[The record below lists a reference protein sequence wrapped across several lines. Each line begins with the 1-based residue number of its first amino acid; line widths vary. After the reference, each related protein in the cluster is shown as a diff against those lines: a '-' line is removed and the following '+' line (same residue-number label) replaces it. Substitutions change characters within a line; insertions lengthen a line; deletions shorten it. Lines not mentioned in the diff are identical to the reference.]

1 MFLVFPATVGL
12 VVLADPIISLLY
24 ERGQFDAADRI
35 ATAGAL
41 RAYGYGLLF
50 YAGLKVLQPAFYAI
64 EKRWFPMIASLMALV
79 VNIGCNY
86 VFVFVFKWGHESL
99 ALTTSI
105 VASMNFLFL
114 YLAMIRYAG
123 DVGTK
128 GLVVAFVKI
137 GAATAVMAA
146 LCLAAN
152 RYVFGDLGAM
162 AILEK
167 GLWLGGVIAVA
178 AGAYFAVA
186 RLLRVAEVADVIALA
201 KRKAGR

>member
-12 VVLADPIISLLY
+12 VVLAAPIISLLY
-24 ERGQFDAADRI
+24 ERGAFDATDRM

-41 RAYGYGLLF
+41 QAYGYGLLF

-64 EKRWFPMIASLMALV
+64 DKRWFPMIASLIALV

-86 VFVFVFKWGHESL
+86 TFVFVFKWGHESL

-105 VASMNFLFL
+105 VASLNFLFL
-114 YLAMIRYAG
+114 YAAMTRYAG
-123 DVGTK
+123 DVGTR
-128 GLVVAFVKI
+128 GIVVSFFKI

-152 RYVFGDLGAM
+152 RYVFADLGGM
-162 AILEK
+162 GFVMK
-167 GLWLGGVIAVA
+167 SLWLGCVVGIA

-186 RLLRVAEVADVIALA
+186 KLLRVDEVGEILSIV
-201 KRKAGR
+201 KRKTGR